1 MGILGSMFFLPKRSV
16 GQKKYGQNAK
26 VTPQK
31 GPRQRPRRVPK
42 GRRRPASV
50 ASGQTA
56 SLYILQLEV
65 NSRAVT

>member
-1 MGILGSMFFLPKRSV
+1 MFFLPERSV

-31 GPRQRPRRVPK
+31 GPRQRTRRVPR

-50 ASGQTA
+50 ASTRTA
-56 SLYILQLEV
+56 SMLYKNLHPFQQI
-65 NSRAVT
+65 N